1 MNTMSTAIE
10 AGIQN
15 SAVPLTVSLQ
25 QSATNLGWDD
35 SASKRVRVRAKG
47 DNKLA
52 LNAQGPA
59 PETAEYGSLGTQPS
73 PAIRQWV
80 SDEATVEAIL
90 VSSIMAEME
99 AVSI

>member
-1 MNTMSTAIE
+1 MKTMSTAIE

-25 QSATNLGWDD
+25 QSATNLGWDA
-35 SASKRVRVRAKG
+35 SASKRVRVRSNGA
-47 DNKLA
+47 NKLTI
-52 LNAQGPA
+52 NAQGPA

-73 PAIRQWV
+73 PAIRQWAA
-80 SDEATVEAIL
+80 DEATVEAIL